1 MWQVHCTAPR
11 TIWHF
16 WAQPPLLTLQFSSPV
31 RGPVPAKPEMGVEP
45 RILPQTAN
53 LAFHLDHE
61 EQLPGL
67 QESPGRILFEPY
79 GWGSATNHGPG
90 PPTGDTHGS
99 SAVGFR
105 RCCHR
110 NHWPHC
116 TASSVR
122 CSARSNTGTGP
133 RHTGG
138 FLEKD
143 RGKVGGRQSQVTAG
157 QGLGQQKDGSLSFS
171 RASWRQMKRKVGG
184 SGSKAGNSSD
194 RAG

>member
-1 MWQVHCTAPR
+1 MGNTAVCPLPLPSSKAGPSSPWHMCPSSVSRKPVWQVHCTTPR

-61 EQLPGL
+61 EQLPRPH
-67 QESPGRILFEPY
+67 ESPGRILFEPH
-79 GWGSATNHGPG
+79 GWGSATDQGPG

-105 RCCHR
+105 HCC
-110 NHWPHC
+110 PH
-116 TASSVR
+116 S
-122 CSARSNTGTGP
+122 
-133 RHTGG
+133 H
-138 FLEKD
+138 
-143 RGKVGGRQSQVTAG
+143 
-157 QGLGQQKDGSLSFS
+157 
-171 RASWRQMKRKVGG
+171 
-184 SGSKAGNSSD
+184 
-194 RAG
+194 